1 MNKVLVVDDDKA
13 VRDALC
19 QTLELADM
27 EAIGAGS
34 FVEAKDRIEPAFAGV
49 ILSDIRMPGKDGFD
63 LLGHARSVD
72 PELPVILLTGEGDI
86 PMAVR
91 GMSEGAFDFLERPC
105 ASADLLRVLQKAL
118 KTRALVMENR
128 RLKRMVET
136 GDAASRLLFGQS
148 AAARE
153 LRERV
158 RRVARTDAEVL
169 ISGAPGTGISKVA
182 EVIHLLSL
190 RAAGPLVREAV
201 AALTPERLSAA
212 IERARDGSLFLDE
225 VGALPPE
232 TQHALLARLEL
243 GADARV
249 LAGSYLSLA
258 DEANNGR
265 FSQDLYY
272 KLDVVGVRIPALRE
286 RTEDI
291 PVLFRHYVRIA
302 CEQADLPQPEIT
314 PAVINRIM
322 AQDWPGNAR
331 ALMNAAM
338 RFSMGLWEGEDE
350 AEPGLVAHLARV
362 ERSLRIEALRQS
374 EGNATVAAQ
383 SLRLPRKTFY
393 DKLAKHGLKA
403 ESYR

>member
-91 GMSEGAFDFLERPC
+91 GMSEGAFDFLEKPC

-190 RAAGPLVREAV
+190 RAAGPLVREAA

-212 IERARDGSLFLDE
+212 IERAREVGHDAQRVAQGRLHLPLPQPVQQICHVLPGEELQRDE
-225 VGALPPE
+225 VLVARQAEVEQLADVGVGQARRHPRLVE
-232 TQHALLARLEL
+232 KHLHDLGLARHVGQQPLEHHL
-243 GADARV
+243 LFEPR
-249 LAGSYLSLA
+249 
-258 DEANNGR
+258 R
-265 FSQDLYY
+265 P
-272 KLDVVGVRIPALRE
+272 RALRE
-286 RTEDI
+286 EH
-291 PVLFRHYVRIA
+291 LRHT
-302 CEQADLPQPEIT
+302 PHPE
-314 PAVINRIM
+314 
-322 AQDWPGNAR
+322 
-331 ALMNAAM
+331 
-338 RFSMGLWEGEDE
+338 
-350 AEPGLVAHLARV
+350 
-362 ERSLRIEALRQS
+362 
-374 EGNATVAAQ
+374 AAQ
-383 SLRLPRKTFY
+383 QVE
-393 DKLAKHGLKA
+393 LA
-403 ESYR
+403 